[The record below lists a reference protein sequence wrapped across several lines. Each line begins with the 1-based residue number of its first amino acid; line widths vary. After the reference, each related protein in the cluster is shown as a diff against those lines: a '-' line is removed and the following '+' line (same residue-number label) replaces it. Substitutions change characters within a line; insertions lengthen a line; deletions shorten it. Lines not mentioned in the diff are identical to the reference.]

1 VETGLLLPEPV
12 CGQVFAGYAVKTSS
26 TSLIIHG
33 VDVDVVY
40 KKVKYLR
47 IGVYPPLGQVRVSAP
62 TRFRDDQ
69 VRLAIIE
76 RLPWILRQREHFQT
90 AERQSRREM
99 VSGESHLVWGA
110 AHRLQVIERPGREH
124 LEAEAD
130 QLLLYVPEGT
140 TTEFRLTLLERWLRE
155 QLRQAIIA
163 QIAVWEVR
171 LQVTVPQWTI
181 RQMKTRWGSCNPQTR
196 RISFNAELARRPP
209 DCLEYIVVHEMAHYF
224 HAGHG
229 PGFTG
234 FMDSHLPDWRARRK
248 ELNKR

>member
-1 VETGLLLPEPV
+1 VETGL
-12 CGQVFAGYAVKTSS
+12 FVKTGS

-47 IGVYPPLGQVRVSAP
+47 IGVYPPAGQVRVSAP
-62 TRFRDDQ
+62 TRLGVEQ
-69 VRLAIIE
+69 VRLAVIE

-99 VSGESHLVWGA
+99 ISGESHVVWGSP
-110 AHRLQVIERPGREH
+110 HRLQVIEQPGKARV
-124 LEAEAD
+124 EAD
-130 QLLLYVPEGT
+130 AGWLLLYVPAGT
-140 TTEFRLTLLERWLRE
+140 TAESRLALLESWLRE
-155 QLRQAIIA
+155 QLRQAVIA
-163 QIAVWEVR
+163 HIGVWEQR

-196 RISFNAELARRPP
+196 RISFNAELARRSP

-229 PGFTG
+229 PDFTE
-234 FMDSHLPDWRARRK
+234 FMDLHLPDWRARRR
-248 ELNKR
+248 ELNKTR

>member
-1 VETGLLLPEPV
+1 MLPVPV
-12 CGQVFAGYAVKTSS
+12 RVFAGQAVKTSS

-47 IGVYPPLGQVRVSAP
+47 IAVYPPLGQVRVSAP
-62 TRFRDDQ
+62 TRLGDEQ
-69 VRLAIIE
+69 VRLAVIE

-99 VSGESHLVWGA
+99 VDGESHLVWGA
-110 AHRLQVIERPGREH
+110 ALRLQVIEQPGRERV
-124 LEAEAD
+124 EAGAD
-130 QLLLYVPEGT
+130 RLLLYVPAGT
-140 TTEFRLTLLERWLRE
+140 TPEFRLALLERWLRE
-155 QLRQAIIA
+155 QLRHAVIA
-163 QIAVWEVR
+163 QIAVWEQR

-196 RISFNAELARRPP
+196 RISFNAELARKPP

-224 HAGHG
+224 HDGHG
-229 PGFTG
+229 SGFTG
-234 FMDSHLPDWRARRK
+234 FMDRHLPDWRVRRR
-248 ELNKR
+248 ELNRSR

>member
-1 VETGLLLPEPV
+1 VET
-12 CGQVFAGYAVKTSS
+12 VKTSS

-47 IGVYPPLGQVRVSAP
+47 IGVYPPAGHVRVSAP
-62 TRFRDDQ
+62 TRLGDEQ
-69 VRLAIIE
+69 VRLAVIE

-99 VSGESHLVWGA
+99 VTGESHPVWGA
-110 AHRLQVIERPGREH
+110 AHRLQVIERPGPEKV
-124 LEAEAD
+124 EAD
-130 QLLLYVPEGT
+130 TGQLLLHVPEGT
-140 TTEFRLTLLERWLRE
+140 TPESRLALLERWLRE
-155 QLRQAIIA
+155 QLRQAVIA
-163 QIAVWEVR
+163 QIAVWEQR
-171 LQVTVPQWTI
+171 LEVTVPQWTI

-196 RISFNAELARRPP
+196 RISFNAELARKPP

-229 PGFTG
+229 PGFTS
-234 FMDSHLPDWRARRK
+234 FMDRHLPDWRARRS
-248 ELNKR
+248 ELNKSR

>member
-1 VETGLLLPEPV
+1 
-12 CGQVFAGYAVKTSS
+12 VKTSS

-47 IGVYPPLGQVRVSAP
+47 IAVHPPAGQVRVSAP
-62 TRFRDDQ
+62 ARFGDEQ
-69 VRLAIIE
+69 VRLAVIE

-99 VSGESHLVWGA
+99 VDGESQLVWGA
-110 AHRLQVIERPGREH
+110 AHLLQVIEQPGRENV
-124 LEAEAD
+124 EAD
-130 QLLLYVPEGT
+130 AGRLVLYVPAGT
-140 TTEFRLTLLERWLRE
+140 TSEFRLALLERWLRE
-155 QLRQAIIA
+155 QMRQAVIA
-163 QIAVWEVR
+163 LIAVWEQR
-171 LQVTVPQWTI
+171 LEVTVPQWTI

-196 RISFNAELARRPP
+196 RISFNAELARKPP
-209 DCLEYIVVHEMAHYF
+209 GCLEYIVVHEMAHYF

-234 FMDSHLPDWRARRK
+234 FMDRHLPDWRARRK
-248 ELNKR
+248 ELNKSR